1 MTRDRLTLTGAA
13 LALLLLL
20 VVLLQGGCGTPAT
33 IARKTITA
41 IDVAN
46 AAAPR
51 LARVVVRGCIDKA
64 VALGKAGDRNAGEQA
79 LQDCAAQR
87 DKILAGVK
95 ISVDATELAAA
106 GVELAEAAGSKD
118 FSKLLAPAVQAA
130 RAMAQLLADCG
141 VKVPPIPL
149 IWP

>member
-13 LALLLLL
+13 LVLWLLMLAFM
-20 VVLLQGGCGTPAT
+20 QGCGTPAT

-64 VALGKAGDRNAGEQA
+64 VAIGKAGDRNAGEQA

-149 IWP
+149 VYP